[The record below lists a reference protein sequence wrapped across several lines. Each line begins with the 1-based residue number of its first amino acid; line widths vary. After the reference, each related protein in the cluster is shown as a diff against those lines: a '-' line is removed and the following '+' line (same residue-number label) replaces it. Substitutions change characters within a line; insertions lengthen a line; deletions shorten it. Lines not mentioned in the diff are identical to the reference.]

1 METDPDFQNEEKF
14 PPLKPPGA
22 LELVVI
28 IIFLLFF
35 AWGTY
40 EFGIWL
46 IKDGSKST
54 EKKEQFP

>member
-1 METDPDFQNEEKF
+1 MEIDPEFHNEEN
-14 PPLKPPGA
+14 PPPAKPSG

-28 IIFLLFF
+28 IVFLLFV

-46 IKDGSKST
+46 IKDGSKT
-54 EKKEQFP
+54 RQGIGQFP

>member
-1 METDPDFQNEEKF
+1 METDPDFHNESN
-14 PPLKPPGA
+14 PPPAKPSG

-28 IIFLLFF
+28 IVFLLFV

-46 IKDGSKST
+46 IKDGSKT
-54 EKKEQFP
+54 PQETEQFP

>member
-1 METDPDFQNEEKF
+1 METDPDFQGEEKS
-14 PPLKPPGA
+14 PPAKPGG